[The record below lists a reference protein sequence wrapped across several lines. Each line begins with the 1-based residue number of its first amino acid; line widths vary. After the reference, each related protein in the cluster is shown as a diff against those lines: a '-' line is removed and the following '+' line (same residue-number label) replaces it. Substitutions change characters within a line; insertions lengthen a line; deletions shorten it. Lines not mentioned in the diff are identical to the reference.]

1 MVYSLLPNVGHAP
14 NLRQVANGNT
24 ANRRILR
31 ARLREL
37 VATARPGDRLPSE
50 RTLSRRWQAAR
61 MTVRHATD
69 ALIAEGLVARRRGSG
84 TYVLPPPVVRFL
96 ALTSF
101 TQDMRDRGLEPS
113 SRLLEFEFRAA
124 DSSDAERLR
133 IGVGEPIVRFTRLRL
148 GSAEPM
154 AIETVSIAAARVP
167 GLEPDDLDGSLYELL
182 ATRYGLVPGSANAV
196 IEPIVPDT
204 ASRVLLGISAEQAAL
219 FVRMTDVD
227 TSGEVLMVADC
238 VYRGDR
244 YQLSA
249 HMPARPLALPANP
262 SPGRPPAT
270 AVSRAGSMRAS
281 VGSTR

>member
-1 MVYSLLPNVGHAP
+1 MVYSHLLNADHAP
-14 NLRQVANGNT
+14 NLRQVSNGNT

-50 RTLSRRWQAAR
+50 RTLSRRWHAAR

-113 SRLLEFEFRAA
+113 SRLLEFERRAA
-124 DSSDAERLR
+124 DSADAERLR

-154 AIETVSIAAARVP
+154 AIETVSIATARVP

-182 ATRYGLVPGSANAV
+182 ATRYGLVPGSADAV
-196 IEPIVPDT
+196 IEPVVPDPG
-204 ASRVLLGISAEQAAL
+204 SRALLGISAEQAAL

-227 TSGEVLMVADC
+227 ACGEVLMVADC

-249 HMPARPLALPANP
+249 HMPARPLVLPANP
-262 SPGRPPAT
+262 SPGRPPAA

-281 VGSTR
+281 VEGTT